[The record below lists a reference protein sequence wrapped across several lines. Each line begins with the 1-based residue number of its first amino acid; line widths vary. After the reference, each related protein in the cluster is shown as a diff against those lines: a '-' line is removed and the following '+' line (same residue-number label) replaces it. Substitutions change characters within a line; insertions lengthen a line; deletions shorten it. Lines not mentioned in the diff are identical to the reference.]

1 MNKEEGTPKKAK
13 TVRKRNIEPMM
24 VSEAA
29 ETRTRRNKS
38 ASIERTDRFSN
49 ISDGLVPFNYS
60 KSTANYSGMD
70 VKDAVI
76 LCQKAYYNFAIF
88 RTTID
93 LMTEFTV
100 GDVYLTDGNKKSRN
114 FFNAYFDKVGLWT
127 LQDKFFRE
135 YYRSGNVFVYRF
147 DSKIQQ
153 KDIRRIAQ
161 TFGAESKDMML
172 PSRYIILNPADV
184 QAKGNITFQ
193 ENKYYKVLS
202 DYELERLRNPKTEE
216 DEEVFKNLPSDI
228 KKEVKSRR
236 TPYLTMPLDSEKM
249 YAVFYKK
256 QDYEPLAVPMGF
268 PVLEDLNWKQEMKKM
283 DMAMTRTTNQAI
295 LLVTM
300 GDEPEKGGVNQK
312 NIEAMQKLF
321 TNQSVGRVLIAD
333 YTTKAEFVI
342 PDIAQLLDPKKYET
356 VNKDIQIGLNNILLG
371 AGERFANQTAKA
383 EMFLGRLKQAQRA
396 FLNDFLIPEIKRISK
411 EVGLQSAPTPHF
423 DEITLRDPTNMARI
437 YSRMVEIGILTPEE
451 GMEALQN
458 GRLPDVED
466 SIENHEEFLKL
477 KKKGLYEP
485 MVGGPNTQKELADK
499 QGDLQIKIED
509 KKARQQAKVQKQK
522 ISEPSGRPAG
532 TGTPQSTKNVSPVG
546 EGPQS
551 RVSNPPVV
559 ANFSMKKVRE
569 NILLSQKLSTKII
582 SSLKR
587 KHKLKELSEKQLEIA
602 ETITSIVISN
612 EEPKNWIKESKNYI
626 DKPLDKN
633 QERVSSV
640 QEVALEHQLDD
651 FMAGI
656 LYASR
661 N

>member
-38 ASIERTDRFSN
+38 ATIERTDRFSN

-100 GDVYLTDGNKKSRN
+100 SDIFLTGGNKKSRN
-114 FFNAYFDKVGLWT
+114 FFNAYFDKINLWG

-147 DSKIQQ
+147 DSKIQK

-161 TFGAESKDMML
+161 TFGAEDKDMLL

-216 DEEVFKNLPSDI
+216 DLEVFKNLPPDI
-228 KKEVKSRR
+228 KKQVKSRR
-236 TPYLTMPLDSEKM
+236 TPYLTMPLDAEKM

-383 EMFLGRLKQAQRA
+383 EMFLGRLKQARES

-411 EVGLQSAPTPHF
+411 EIGLQSSPVPKF

-451 GMEALQN
+451 GMEALQS
-458 GRLPDVED
+458 GRLPDVD
-466 SIENHEEFLKL
+466 QSVENHEEFLKL

-485 MVGGPNTQKELADK
+485 MIGGSPGGHPANPNPGQNGQPAKNGKVNKIPEQK
-499 QGDLQIKIED
+499 
-509 KKARQQAKVQKQK
+509 
-522 ISEPSGRPAG
+522 GRPAG
-532 TGTPQSTKNVSPVG
+532 TGVPQKTKNVSPVG

-551 RVSNPPVV
+551 RVSSPPV
-559 ANFSMKKVRE
+559 AASDKFSMKKVQE
-569 NILLSQKLSTKII
+569 NILLSQKLNTKIV

-587 KHKLKELSEKQLEIA
+587 KHKLKELTEKQLEVVD
-602 ETITSIVISN
+602 TITNIVISN
-612 EEPKNWIKESKNYI
+612 EDPDNWIKSSKGYV
-626 DKPLDKN
+626 DKPIDQNKD
-633 QERVSSV
+633 RVNKV

-661 N
+661 T

>member
-1 MNKEEGTPKKAK
+1 
-13 TVRKRNIEPMM
+13 
-24 VSEAA
+24 
-29 ETRTRRNKS
+29 
-38 ASIERTDRFSN
+38 
-49 ISDGLVPFNYS
+49 
-60 KSTANYSGMD
+60 
-70 VKDAVI
+70 
-76 LCQKAYYNFAIF
+76 
-88 RTTID
+88 
-93 LMTEFTV
+93 
-100 GDVYLTDGNKKSRN
+100 
-114 FFNAYFDKVGLWT
+114 
-127 LQDKFFRE
+127 
-135 YYRSGNVFVYRF
+135 
-147 DSKIQQ
+147 
-153 KDIRRIAQ
+153 
-161 TFGAESKDMML
+161 
-172 PSRYIILNPADV
+172 
-184 QAKGNITFQ
+184 
-193 ENKYYKVLS
+193 
-202 DYELERLRNPKTEE
+202 
-216 DEEVFKNLPSDI
+216 
-228 KKEVKSRR
+228 
-236 TPYLTMPLDSEKM
+236 
-249 YAVFYKK
+249 
-256 QDYEPLAVPMGF
+256 
-268 PVLEDLNWKQEMKKM
+268 MKKM

-333 YTTKAEFVI
+333 YTTKAQFVI

-411 EVGLQSAPTPHF
+411 ELGLQAPPTPQF

-451 GMEALQN
+451 GMEALKS

-466 SIENHEEFLKL
+466 SIDNHEEFLKL

-499 QGDLQIKIED
+499 QLDHQVKIED
-509 KKARQQAKVQKQK
+509 KKAKEQAKIQKQK

-532 TGTPQSTKNVSPVG
+532 TGTPQSTQNVSPVG

-559 ANFSMKKVRE
+559 AGDDYNYSMKKVRE
-569 NILLSQKLSTKII
+569 NMLLSQKLNTKVV

-587 KHKLKELSEKQLEIA
+587 KHKLKELSEKQLA
-602 ETITSIVISN
+602 VADTITSIVMSN
-612 EEPKNWIKESKNYI
+612 EEPKDWIKESKNYI

-661 N
+661 T